1 MTFNNSRQQTD
12 SAFSTLNPQYP
23 TSVALNLTQPL
34 WRGLRFD
41 DNRHRLQV
49 ARKNQTLSAAQ
60 MRQRAIEVVTQAV
73 QAYWELDYAWHN
85 LEVQTEAVSLAGR
98 QYESNRRQA
107 EQGILAPVDA
117 VAAQTQV
124 ATFQQ
129 NLFAAQ
135 QALTQAENNLKAL
148 MLPNRSDLMWSA
160 ALIPETQLNTDVAAP
175 TLEAAVKQALQSRP
189 ELEENSLAM
198 DVNGLDTRLAREAA
212 RPRIDAFANLTA
224 AGLTGRP
231 VSIGPNPFAALFPA
245 GFGQVPALLIGGYRH
260 SVSDLVSGN
269 FPSVQ
274 VGVQVSLPIR
284 NRTAE
289 SRIAVSAA
297 DGRRLR
303 ALQNQIGMAIEADVR
318 NGLQAVNSTQSRLE
332 AAALA
337 RGSAEEQYSSEQ
349 RQFQAGTSSV
359 FLVLQRQ
366 TDLIAARGR
375 ELRAHSDFAEAL
387 ANLDRATAQT
397 LEARGISLK

>member
-1 MTFNNSRQQTD
+1 
-12 SAFSTLNPQYP
+12 
-23 TSVALNLTQPL
+23 
-34 WRGLRFD
+34 
-41 DNRHRLQV
+41 
-49 ARKNQTLSAAQ
+49 
-60 MRQRAIEVVTQAV
+60 VVTQAV

-85 LEVQTEAVSLAGR
+85 LEVQTEAVSLAER
-98 QYESNRRQA
+98 QYESNRRQS
-107 EQGILAPVDA
+107 EQGILAPVDV

-148 MLPNRSDLMWSA
+148 MLPNRSDLMWGA
-160 ALIPETQLNTDVAAP
+160 ALIPETQLDTNVAAP
-175 TLEAAVKQALQSRP
+175 ALEAAVKQALQSRP
-189 ELEENSLAM
+189 ELEENALAL

-224 AGLTGRP
+224 AGLTGNP
-231 VSIGPNPFAALFPA
+231 VLSGPNPFAALFPA
-245 GFGQVPALLIGGYRH
+245 GFGQVPALLIGGYGH

-289 SRIAVSAA
+289 SQIAVSAA

-303 ALQNQIGMAIEADVR
+303 AVQNQIGMAIEADVR